1 MTYEQTAAFFKL
13 GLSIDSDRL
22 EVKRAYAKKLRT
34 CSPETNP
41 EEWMLLHDA
50 YEKALSAF
58 DVHNSSSGTGFM
70 INEDGNDEDDDS
82 ENDYVSFFQDIEQL
96 SSESEAKNKLGYI
109 LVKLSSIMTL
119 KLKHRVKHDGTLIV
133 NGIELQKPQKCLSK
147 RKFRL
152 EIPEYINGY
161 PVTEIG
167 ETAFSSCY
175 ILREIKI
182 PEGVTKIG
190 RLAFS
195 DCISLES
202 IEFPESLI
210 TIDDRA
216 FEGCDSLRSVTLPS
230 GLNEVGEKVFAGCIF
245 LKNVR
250 IPSNID
256 QIAKKIFS
264 SYKFFSGS
272 VYDIGEGFELVDAD
286 NCFERVHSIRETEY
300 VFKDNIAGVELE
312 IIDAGRKRLGLTD
325 SMLAKKIL
333 AVSPLIP
340 KKVQIERNLEVYRD
354 MIWCVYSFSLETP
367 VEGTLNFFSGLIVSG
382 SHVLHVSSS
391 SQYIYDDPDVERRR
405 NIFGICR
412 LVKSL
417 RPKNKPYHN
426 SFS

>member
-1 MTYEQTAAFFKL
+1 MTYEQTVAFFKL
-13 GLSIDSDRL
+13 GLSIDSGRS
-22 EVKRAYAKKLRT
+22 EVKHAYAKKLRT

-41 EEWMLLHDA
+41 EEWMSLHDA

-58 DVHNSSSGTGFM
+58 DVHNDSSSADFT
-70 INEDGNDEDDDS
+70 INDEDDDS
-82 ENDYVSFFQDIEQL
+82 EDDYISFFQDIEQL

-119 KLKHRVKHDGTLIV
+119 KLKHSVRHDGTLII

-161 PVTEIG
+161 LVTEIG

-195 DCISLES
+195 DCICLES
-202 IEFPESLI
+202 IKFPDSLI
-210 TIDDRA
+210 TIGDRA
-216 FEGCDSLRSVTLPS
+216 FEGCDSLRSITLPS

-256 QIAKKIFS
+256 QIAKKVLS
-264 SYKFFSGS
+264 GYKFFSGS
-272 VYDIGEGFELVDAD
+272 VYDIGEGFKLVDAD
-286 NCFERVHSIRETEY
+286 DCFERIHSIRKTEY

-312 IIDAGRKRLGLTD
+312 IVDAGRERLGLTD
-325 SMLAKKIL
+325 SMLAKKNSCG
-333 AVSPLIP
+333 VSF
-340 KKVQIERNLEVYRD
+340 D
-354 MIWCVYSFSLETP
+354 T
-367 VEGTLNFFSGLIVSG
+367 
-382 SHVLHVSSS
+382 
-391 SQYIYDDPDVERRR
+391 
-405 NIFGICR
+405 
-412 LVKSL
+412 
-417 RPKNKPYHN
+417 
-426 SFS
+426 

>member
-1 MTYEQTAAFFKL
+1 MTYEQTVAFFKL
-13 GLSIDSDRL
+13 GLSIDSDRS
-22 EVKRAYAKKLRT
+22 EVKRAYAKKLRI

-41 EEWMLLHDA
+41 KEWMLLHDA

-58 DVHNSSSGTGFM
+58 DVHNVNNSTDVM
-70 INEDGNDEDDDS
+70 INEDIYECDDS

-96 SSESEAKNKLGYI
+96 SSESESKNKLGYT

-119 KLKHRVKHDGTLIV
+119 KLKHRVKHDGTLII

-175 ILREIKI
+175 ILKEIKI

-195 DCISLES
+195 DCVCLE
-202 IEFPESLI
+202 IVEIPDSLI
-210 TIDDRA
+210 TIEDRA
-216 FEGCDSLRSVTLPS
+216 FEGCDSLRSITLPS

-245 LKNVR
+245 LKNVH
-250 IPSNID
+250 IPSSID
-256 QIAKKIFS
+256 DHIAKKVFS
-264 SYKFFSGS
+264 SYKFFSGI

-286 NCFERVHSIRETEY
+286 NCFERVHSIREAEY
-300 VFKDNIAGVELE
+300 VFKDSIAGVELE
-312 IIDAGRKRLGLTD
+312 IINAGRERLGLTD

-340 KKVQIERNLEVYRD
+340 KNVQIERNLEVYRD
-354 MIWCVYSFSLETP
+354 LIWCVYSYSLETP
-367 VEGTLNFFSGLIVSG
+367 VEGALNFFSGLIVFNSY
-382 SHVLHVSSS
+382 VLHVSSL

-405 NIFGICR
+405 NVFGIYH

-417 RPKNKPYHN
+417 RPKIG
-426 SFS
+426 